1 MNYGKYGRKKK
12 LKQINSKATKLTN
25 LTSSIFIRLLVFGV
39 ILLGIIGV
47 TSGIGVI
54 NAMVDSSPELDELLL
69 NIEPEGFKSFIYDQ
83 DGNELQELYGTSA
96 NRVYVEYD
104 QIPEYLS
111 YAYVAI
117 EDERFFEHNGVDIQS
132 VIRAGVSMIT
142 ENRFS
147 NPEGAS
153 TITQQVIKNNVLT
166 TEVTIE
172 RKVQEMNLAIQLEEN
187 YTKEEILELYMNTIA
202 NGNGT
207 NGVQTAS
214 NLYFGKDVWD
224 ISLGEAAVLA
234 AITNNPV
241 KYNPISNPEN
251 NRDRAV
257 RILDKLLE
265 QEYITQSEYDIAF
278 AEDVYSNVE
287 VTTQTTL
294 VSSPYSYFVDETIT
308 SVVNDLVVE
317 QGYTEAQAYNLVY
330 YGGISIYA
338 TQDLDFQTT
347 MDDVF
352 NDDDNFPTIENSED
366 EDASEPQAAMV
377 IMDPNTGYVKALT
390 GGRGEKEGSQTFNR
404 ATEALRQPGSTFK
417 VLAAYLPA
425 IDAGDYSLATV
436 IDDVPLD
443 IEMSNGTTYSPK
455 NWYSEYKGLSNV
467 REGIVYSMN
476 ILAVKTIFDIGI
488 DVAFDYLLDLGF
500 TSIHEEIEINDQIYT
515 DKTLS
520 LPLGGLT
527 EGVTP
532 LELSGAYSAIQ
543 NGGTYV
549 EPIFYTKVLDGQ
561 GNIILENE
569 PETRTVMK
577 DTTAFL
583 LTDAMKSVVDY
594 GTGTPVQFDEIDME
608 LAGKTGTTS
617 SNKDLWFAGYSP
629 YYTAVVW
636 MGHDDPEEMNYNTAY
651 HKSLWKEV
659 MEEVHK
665 DLPYKEFEMPNGIV
679 QVEVCSESGLLPS
692 EACEHDERGSSV
704 HYEYFTTGTVPT
716 ETCDVHVEVEI
727 CDVSGLLATEY
738 CPEDTTHT
746 HVYIDRPTPL
756 EFENLTEAELNNI
769 ADYQYEMPHALEG
782 EYCNIHGPETLLE
795 ESEIITEEEIIEE
808 VTEETDN

>member
-366 EDASEPQAAMV
+366 EDVSEPQAAMV